1 MKIADILGVR
11 VMEFLMLD
19 SDEDDDFDHDRTLE
33 NPLALRIYK
42 DINLSQLQINL
53 YGKRINNYLKKQYS
67 TKDINKEILNYY
79 IKQKLNKQDWP
90 ESLWANLVERL
101 TQDPT
106 MINFYRAR
114 MYMYNTFNC
123 LLFNMIK
130 DHPSYIEEVT
140 NIENTIR
147 TYEGENTTDYLQNY
161 QYVGDERSYSTI
173 ADNIIPAF
181 MLYGYFLESN
191 KSQDAELMELI

>member
-11 VMEFLMLD
+11 VMEFLTSD
-19 SDEDDDFDHDRTLE
+19 SDEDDDFDYGD

-42 DINLSQLQINL
+42 DINISQLQINL

-79 IKQKLNKQDWP
+79 IEQKLNKEGWP
-90 ESLWANLVERL
+90 EAIWANLAERL

-114 MYMYNTFNC
+114 MYVYNAFNY

-140 NIENTIR
+140 NIENAIR
-147 TYEGENTTDYLQNY
+147 TYEGANTTNYLQNY
-161 QYVGDERSYSTI
+161 QYIEDEHSYSTI

-191 KSQDAELMELI
+191 KPQDAELMELI